1 MTLRQR
7 GRLQIPEGST
17 VPSSNPIIGGG
28 STDYNES
35 IYFFNM
41 QMFYVHHETF
51 VVINSGSHCAA
62 WRVSV
67 IQCIGILVE
76 KPYQPTE
83 EVLFTQPL

>member
-1 MTLRQR
+1 MKYSWMKRKHH
-7 GRLQIPEGST
+7 
-17 VPSSNPIIGGG
+17 NPP
-28 STDYNES
+28 TES
-35 IYFFNM
+35 FFFNM

-67 IQCIGILVE
+67 IQHIGILVE